1 MAGTAANPGPVGP
14 GAALFILTL
23 VKDLWSLN
31 GPRQET
37 FREVQWGKN
46 KPAVFVDCKAGPSDK
61 NPAIFCFNSS
71 LLRSVTLAVRK
82 ANEVIRFSL
91 CTKQVKVLPFSAL
104 LLCLSLM
111 MATSLLTTD
120 KPEEK
125 MYSCPIIQCSAPA
138 VNGLPGRDGRDG
150 PKGEKGD
157 PGEGLRGL
165 QGLPGKAGP
174 QGLKGEVGPQGEKGQ
189 KGERGIVVTDDLH
202 RQITDLEAKIRV
214 LEDDLS
220 RYKKALS
227 LKDVVNIGKKM
238 FVSTG
243 KKYNF
248 EKGKSLCAKAG
259 SVLASPRNEAENTAL
274 KDLIDPSS
282 QAYIGISD
290 AQTEGRFMY
299 LSGGPL
305 TYSNWKPGEPNN
317 HKNEDCAVIEDSGK
331 WNDLDCSNSNIFIIC
346 EL

>member
-1 MAGTAANPGPVGP
+1 M
-14 GAALFILTL
+14 TL
-23 VKDLWSLN
+23 LQPLS
-31 GPRQET
+31 
-37 FREVQWGKN
+37 
-46 KPAVFVDCKAGPSDK
+46 
-61 NPAIFCFNSS
+61 AI
-71 LLRSVTLAVRK
+71 
-82 ANEVIRFSL
+82 
-91 CTKQVKVLPFSAL
+91 

-111 MATSLLTTD
+111 MATSSLSTE

-174 QGLKGEVGPQGEKGQ
+174 PGLKGEVGPQGVKGQ
-189 KGERGIVVTDDLH
+189 KGERGIDVSDDLH
-202 RQITDLEAKIRV
+202 RQITALETKIRV
-214 LEDDLS
+214 LEDDLN
-220 RYKKALS
+220 RYKKAMT
-227 LKDVVNIGKKM
+227 LKDIVNVGKKM
-238 FVSTG
+238 FVSSG
-243 KKYNF
+243 KKDNF

-259 SVLASPRNEAENTAL
+259 SVLASPRNEAENAAL
-274 KDLIDPSS
+274 SDLVNPLGS
-282 QAYIGISD
+282 AYLGISD

-305 TYSNWKPGEPNN
+305 TYSNWKSGEPNN
-317 HKNEDCAVIEDSGK
+317 LRNEDCAVIDGSGK

>member
-1 MAGTAANPGPVGP
+1 MT
-14 GAALFILTL
+14 IL
-23 VKDLWSLN
+23 
-31 GPRQET
+31 Q
-37 FREVQWGKN
+37 
-46 KPAVFVDCKAGPSDK
+46 
-61 NPAIFCFNSS
+61 
-71 LLRSVTLAVRK
+71 
-82 ANEVIRFSL
+82 
-91 CTKQVKVLPFSAL
+91 PFSAL

-111 MATSLLTTD
+111 MATSSLTTD

-174 QGLKGEVGPQGEKGQ
+174 PGLKGEVGPQGVKGQ
-189 KGERGIVVTDDLH
+189 KGERGIVVTDDLQ
-202 RQITDLEAKIRV
+202 RQITALEAKIRI
-214 LEDDLS
+214 LEDDLI
-220 RYKKALS
+220 RYKKAMI
-227 LKDVVNIGKKM
+227 LKDIVNVAKKM
-238 FVSTG
+238 FVATG
-243 KKYNF
+243 KKDNF

-259 SVLASPRNEAENTAL
+259 GMLASPRNEAENTAL
-274 KDLIDPSS
+274 KDLVSPSS

-290 AQTEGRFMY
+290 AQTEGKFMY

-317 HKNEDCAVIEDSGK
+317 MKNEDCAVIEDSGK

>member
-1 MAGTAANPGPVGP
+1 MTFGNQLPLEGNDQNDLKQMKRQSAQLTFSFCAVSSQNSP
-14 GAALFILTL
+14 LIFICCDHA
-23 VKDLWSLN
+23 VK
-31 GPRQET
+31 
-37 FREVQWGKN
+37 K
-46 KPAVFVDCKAGPSDK
+46 
-61 NPAIFCFNSS
+61 
-71 LLRSVTLAVRK
+71 
-82 ANEVIRFSL
+82 
-91 CTKQVKVLPFSAL
+91 
-104 LLCLSLM
+104 
-111 MATSLLTTD
+111 
-120 KPEEK
+120 
-125 MYSCPIIQCSAPA
+125 
-138 VNGLPGRDGRDG
+138 
-150 PKGEKGD
+150 
-157 PGEGLRGL
+157 GEGLRGL

-227 LKDVVNIGKKM
+227 LKDVVNVGKKM

-274 KDLIDPSS
+274 KDLVDPSS